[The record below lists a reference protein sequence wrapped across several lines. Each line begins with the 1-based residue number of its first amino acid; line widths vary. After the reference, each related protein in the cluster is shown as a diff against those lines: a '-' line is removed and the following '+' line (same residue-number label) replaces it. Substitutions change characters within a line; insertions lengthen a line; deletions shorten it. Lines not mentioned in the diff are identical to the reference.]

1 VKISDSDRRLFRL
14 YSLKVRVSMLQ
25 TRLWWMLWS
34 SYSWHGLV
42 EILLGWTI
50 FKHGKFL
57 DLPIAMV
64 VGVIVIFHGLKV
76 LTQMSTK
83 EFIGIWIVGYLV
95 YLILFDLLCLKP
107 IPGLYALLVTI
118 YLIKRQ

>member
-1 VKISDSDRRLFRL
+1 
-14 YSLKVRVSMLQ
+14 MLQ